1 MSRERPIWKR
11 VGRLAVCGLLLL
23 WVSHGIFVKEGR
35 ESYRLQKLDWDSLA
49 TTEQWRV
56 AWTRGPVELGRVLAH
71 TESWALLTA
80 FVLMGVTVLLGVIR
94 WRMVL
99 RVQGLELPFSRA
111 GEISLVAHFFN
122 SFLLGSS
129 GGDLMKAYYAARETH
144 HLKTEA
150 VVTVFVDRL
159 LGLFAMLL
167 FGGLMMLPN
176 LSLLFTHRRL
186 AALSWFT
193 LLMLGGCTGLVWVA
207 FWGGVSRRWPGAD
220 AWLKKL
226 PKAEH
231 LRRSLDSCRAFG
243 RHPGFIL
250 RALLLSMLL
259 NAVCVLL
266 VLALAKGLH
275 LEISALA
282 LFAIVPIIS
291 CISALPLAPSGLGVR
306 ENLFVW
312 MLAVP
317 EINIPATQALS
328 LSLLAFAVSLL
339 WSLIGGAVYLGYK
352 ETHHLREV
360 AEDDPNA
367 G

>member
-1 MSRERPIWKR
+1 MSRRAPSWKT
-11 VGRLAVCGLLLL
+11 VWRLAICGLLLL
-23 WVSHGIFVKEGR
+23 WVSHTIFVKEGR
-35 ESYRLQKLDWDSLA
+35 QAFRLLDREWDALS
-49 TTEQWRV
+49 TTEQWRA
-56 AWTRGPVELGRVLAH
+56 AWTRGPAELWRVLCF
-71 TESWALLTA
+71 TEPWALGAA
-80 FVLMGVTVLLGVIR
+80 FVLMGVTVLLGILR

-111 GEISLVAHFFN
+111 AEISLVAHFFN
-122 SFLLGSS
+122 SFMLGSS

-159 LGLFAMLL
+159 IGLFAMLL

-176 LSLLFTHRRL
+176 LSLLFDHRRL

-193 LLMLGGCTGLVWVA
+193 LLMLAACTVLVWVA

-220 AWLKKL
+220 TWLKKL

-243 RHPGFIL
+243 RHPGFVL
-250 RALLLSMLL
+250 RALVVSMVL

-266 VLALAKGLH
+266 VLALVKGLH
-275 LEISALA
+275 LEISVTA

-328 LSLLAFAVSLL
+328 LSLLAFAVSLV

-360 AEDDPNA
+360 AEA
-367 G
+367 GPGAN

>member
-1 MSRERPIWKR
+1 MWKT
-11 VGRLAVCGLLLL
+11 GWRLAVCGLLLL
-23 WVSHGIFVKEGR
+23 WVSHAIFVKETR
-35 ESYRLQKLDWDSLA
+35 QAYRLLNRDWDAL
-49 TTEQWRV
+49 TTGEQWRA
-56 AWTRGPVELGRVLAH
+56 AWTRGPAELWRVLCL
-71 TESWALLTA
+71 TDSWALAAA
-80 FVLMGVTVLLGVIR
+80 FALMAVTILLGVIR

-111 GEISLVAHFFN
+111 AEISLVAHFFN
-122 SFLLGSS
+122 SFMLGSS

-159 LGLFAMLL
+159 IGLFAMLL

-176 LSLLFTHRRL
+176 LDLLFTHRRL

-193 LLMLGGCTGLVWVA
+193 LMMLAACAVLVWIA
-207 FWGGVSRRWPGAD
+207 FWGGVSRRWPAAD
-220 AWLKKL
+220 VWLKRL

-243 RHPGFIL
+243 RHPGFLL
-250 RALLLSMLL
+250 RSLLLSMLL

-275 LEISALA
+275 LQISTLA

-291 CISALPLAPSGLGVR
+291 CISALPLAPSGLGIR

-360 AEDDPNA
+360 AEEEPPPDNQ
-367 G
+367 